1 MILLK
6 CQLSSSKIAQMNLC
20 NKSSRKQTNKQK
32 DSGEVYQMNQTWSKD
47 FLLGPIEQKEQ

>member
-1 MILLK
+1 MILLE